1 MSGIGDIPTFESIM
15 AKHNKLSG
23 EQEAPDQQNSPVQ
36 QVQKNRQALNII
48 WMRYRN
54 INKEIESLKYH
65 LEGLGQSA
73 HKKQLSHLTRT
84 LEDTVNS
91 CNVYIKKIM
100 DEMQMRGKTGV
111 FDLAQVSKS
120 IYEMRQK
127 ELDPKPSHSIPPQQ
141 QQPSGGPQ
149 KSNKISLKPV
159 GQKYGKPGQEIILA
173 NNKLDDS
180 LYVVDLSTRKVV
192 ARPEDIT
199 ELFNDTQLNRI
210 IALIKTTTGNGLY
223 FADIVNNKFLSGP
236 FTHIKDVVFTHRYKN
251 ILLSQI
257 FNTEGVRSFINV
269 DTGEQIKE
277 RDLYD
282 IFK

>member
-1 MSGIGDIPTFESIM
+1 MSGLGDIPTFESIM
-15 AKHNKLSG
+15 AKHNQLSNK
-23 EQEAPDQQNSPVQ
+23 PSDQDSPVQ

-54 INKEIESLKYH
+54 ISKEIESLKYH
-65 LEGLGQSA
+65 LEGLDQSA

-84 LEDTVNS
+84 IEDTVNS
-91 CNVYIKKIM
+91 CNIYIKKIM

-127 ELDPKPSHSIPPQQ
+127 ELQKQPDPSVQAPPQQ
-141 QQPSGGPQ
+141 HGQQ

-159 GQKYGKPGQEIILA
+159 GQKYGKTNKEIIMA

-180 LYVVDLSTRKVV
+180 LYVVDLTTKKVI
-192 ARPEDIT
+192 ARPEDIS
-199 ELFNDTQLNRI
+199 EIFNDTHLNRI
-210 IALIKTTTGNGLY
+210 IALIKATSGELY
-223 FADIVNNKFLSGP
+223 FADIVNKKFLSGP
-236 FTHIKDVVFTHRYKN
+236 FTNIKDVIFTHRYKN
-251 ILLSQI
+251 ILLTQI
-257 FNTEGVRSFINV
+257 YTAEGVRNFINI
-269 DTGEQIKE
+269 DTGEQITE